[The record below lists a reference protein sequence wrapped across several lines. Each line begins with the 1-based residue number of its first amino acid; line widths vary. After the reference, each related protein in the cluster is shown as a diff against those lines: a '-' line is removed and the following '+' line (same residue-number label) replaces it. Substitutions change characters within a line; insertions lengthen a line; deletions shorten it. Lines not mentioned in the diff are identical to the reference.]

1 MLRNIVFD
9 VGQVL
14 LRFEPL
20 KWLHTL
26 FTPARADELYQIIFA
41 GPEWPMLDSGALTD
55 EEALARFTAAHP
67 EIADDLRLA
76 FGRWPECLSL
86 IEETAALVPQLRAR
100 GYRTYVLSNFS
111 PRFWDIIKPYPVF
124 QQMDG
129 ILVSS
134 NERLVKPDPAIYA
147 RLCEKF
153 DLIPAECFFIDDI
166 PENVAAAIAF
176 GMNGT
181 RFINIE
187 LLMKELQVCNIS
199 TNIHSY

>member
-1 MLRNIVFD
+1 MIRNIVFD

-26 FTPARADELYQIIFA
+26 FEPERAEALYPIIFA

-55 EEALARFTAAHP
+55 EEALARFTAAHS
-67 EIADDLRLA
+67 ELASDIALA

-86 IEETAALVPQLRAR
+86 IEETAALVPALRAR
-100 GYRTYVLSNFS
+100 GYHTYVLSNFS
-111 PRFWDIIKPYPVF
+111 PRFWQIAPQYPVF
-124 QQMDG
+124 ELMDG

-134 NERLVKPDPAIYA
+134 NEHLAKPDPKIYA

-153 DLIPAECFFIDDI
+153 DLVPEECFFIDDM
-166 PENVAAAIAF
+166 PENVKAAKECGMEAIVF
-176 GMNGT
+176 QNGS
-181 RFINIE
+181 E
-187 LLMKELQVCNIS
+187 LPAALQANRIL
-199 TNIHSY
+199 I